1 MRWSISGSADL
12 CRGSGEVSFGATA
25 LSAFATAPTTATF
38 AVIGAWDLA
47 SAVTAAFEAGLKAG
61 CRGTCVEWTP
71 GARRGRGLIV
81 DWSAGMYY
89 RAAMEGRALLL
100 SIGWME
106 SPLPVPVEDLVSVLA
121 KEGG

>member
-38 AVIGAWDLA
+38 AVMAAWGLA
-47 SAVTAAFEAGLKAG
+47 SAVAAAFEAGLKAG

-71 GARRGRGLIV
+71 GARRERGLIV
-81 DWSAGMYY
+81 GWSVGMYY
-89 RAAMEGRALLL
+89 RAAIEGRALLL
-100 SIGWME
+100 SVG
-106 SPLPVPVEDLVSVLA
+106 LVE
-121 KEGG
+121 